1 MHIYLKK
8 NLQMG
13 KILLLIYEDETDV
26 IEVQKHLQKLADDRL
41 IALVS
46 DHKLS
51 VRNLALKYEAVRS
64 LKKDE
69 KFIEDNVVL
78 LQELNLYEDDI
89 TFEIN
94 TVLEQDFSPESQNTS
109 VFGENGE
116 KVVCGTSADWNDY
129 LSSVCEKYYGHSPKV
144 NHELLNIEC
153 VGAQYKKARNQ
164 VIKNLLNENDCTG
177 YMKVPVRKQWYIVQH
192 LSTQKMMKDAIG
204 YAMRS
209 REFFEQCAGEKHSF
223 ETLYKCLQGKDYGAR
238 KGIIPLFL
246 AKKLA
251 DTEGTAVIYLK
262 NKELEVSFDTLNNVN
277 EFPDKYELYIEPET
291 AAKDW
296 YLKELEQIFCE
307 RGDFTLSKQSR
318 INGIA
323 ACMQKWYRSL
333 PQYTVVTDHYSSEN
347 ILIVKVL
354 RSLLKRAE
362 INPREL
368 IFDRIPDG
376 METDDYEQAIS
387 GGKKCCLGLMESM
400 E

>member
-1 MHIYLKK
+1 MTAQDIGKVAAFVHTK
-8 NLQMG
+8 N
-13 KILLLIYEDETDV
+13 DEGCNRV
-26 IEVQKHLQKLADDRL
+26 CNEIER
-41 IALVS
+41 
-46 DHKLS
+46 
-51 VRNLALKYEAVRS
+51 
-64 LKKDE
+64 
-69 KFIEDNVVL
+69 
-78 LQELNLYEDDI
+78 
-89 TFEIN
+89 
-94 TVLEQDFSPESQNTS
+94 
-109 VFGENGE
+109 
-116 KVVCGTSADWNDY
+116 
-129 LSSVCEKYYGHSPKV
+129 
-144 NHELLNIEC
+144 
-153 VGAQYKKARNQ
+153 
-164 VIKNLLNENDCTG
+164 
-177 YMKVPVRKQWYIVQH
+177 
-192 LSTQKMMKDAIG
+192 
-204 YAMRS
+204 
-209 REFFEQCAGEKHSF
+209 FFEQCAGEKHSF

-296 YLKELEQIFCE
+296 YLRELEQIFCE

-376 METDDYEQAIS
+376 METDDYEQAIVGVKNAVS
-387 GGKKCCLGLMESM
+387 EMNGKLDELLTQINIQIKKEFHVEKDTNLKACLIEWYERQSQASKQYILSTGISKFMSYLDQLATNDEEEIVRKLSRIVTDMYVEDWNDTSIVQFQEELHQIRIEIENIQDASAATDSKSRFILQDAEGNEVM
-400 E
+400 KYFDAEITDSTSIYLQNMIEEALDDFGDTLEMNQKVAVLVQAIRKLL